1 MEKSCKLKHRCETSI
16 HKNFKRSKNTQR
28 DENLLWTQT
37 SVTMNILTG
46 GSLGNLNHNLPL
58 LLMSIRHLLNWWFG
72 YSSFISSFQYLLSW
86 THSRRNILNLFSRLL
101 SCQFHIHDSALVR
114 CLNVSANV
122 CIFARAYLIIWKIIL
137 TAEIHLGFISTF

>member
-16 HKNFKRSKNTQR
+16 HKKFKCSKNTLR
-28 DENLLWTQT
+28 DENLLWTKS
-37 SVTMNILTG
+37 SVTPNILTG

-86 THSRRNILNLFSRLL
+86 THSRRNLLNLFSRLL
-101 SCQFHIHDSALVR
+101 SGQFHSHVSALVR
-114 CLNVSANV
+114 CLNASANV
-122 CIFARAYLIIWKIIL
+122 CIFARVASLFGKLFWL
-137 TAEIHLGFISTF
+137 QRFI